1 MRSRRVEAAGR
12 AAGLT
17 PAGAVRG
24 ARLRALRKLPNPGAR
39 VSRLSQLEGQGPACT
54 RSFRRNWLFPA
65 ALTRSR
71 CVAIGYFPRGA
82 GTREKSVPSVPPLSG
97 GKVVIGSR

>member
-1 MRSRRVEAAGR
+1 MRSSSVEAAGR
-12 AAGLT
+12 AVGLI

-54 RSFRRNWLFPA
+54 RSFRRNWLIPT
-65 ALTRSR
+65 ALTCSR

-82 GTREKSVPSVPPLSG
+82 GTRKKSVPLTPPLSG
-97 GKVVIGSR
+97 RKVVIGSW